1 MSFEPVLTARWGLE
15 DSASIETYLKTGGY
29 EGLRK
34 ALSMEQDAVIEEVA
48 ASGLRGR
55 GGAGFP
61 TGQKWKFVD
70 KSLTKPTYVVA
81 NLDESE
87 PGTFN
92 NRELIERDPH
102 QFIEGLLISAYAIKS
117 HHTFIYCRG
126 EFLWPALHLERAI
139 AGLDIRPLP
148 TAALVKGPTPVI
160 VWIANAPAGKPYP
173 VEKRGDLASD
183 DCVLDPPVQAAIVGT
198 TFNVYNDDKEIHRF
212 VFMPHGTKDTLTV
225 MPFFNAGQVVAS
237 ERLAK
242 VPGVVD
248 VRCARHPWMHSFIAV
263 FNHPYFAV
271 TDEKGAFAIDSLP
284 PGNYTMMVWHEG
296 MSAPKSQAVQVAANG
311 TATVHLSV
319 Q

>member
-1 MSFEPVLTARWGLE
+1 MTRTLIALRFAALLACVGVVACSS
-15 DSASIETYLKTGGY
+15 DSAAAKDREAQRAADRTSKAVTTKPAKTGSIDLGSGPY
-29 EGLRK
+29 RPTQLASFGSVHGTIDSPSQPPVDSATVVGRK
-34 ALSMEQDAVIEEVA
+34 C
-48 ASGLRGR
+48 
-55 GGAGFP
+55 AG
-61 TGQKWKFVD
+61 
-70 KSLTKPTYVVA
+70 
-81 NLDESE
+81 
-87 PGTFN
+87 
-92 NRELIERDPH
+92 
-102 QFIEGLLISAYAIKS
+102 
-117 HHTFIYCRG
+117 
-126 EFLWPALHLERAI
+126 
-139 AGLDIRPLP
+139 RPLP

-284 PGNYTMMVWHEG
+284 PGNYTMMVWREG
-296 MSAPKSQAVQVAANG
+296 MSAPKSQAIQVVANG